1 MYYKIH
7 HIQLA
12 AVDDFAVGKGRH
24 YVVVWSGQ
32 IPLGHVWLTSPANIA
47 EKIRDAIQPALN
59 YYNEH
64 GSSLTPPHKGVRLSV
79 IICTRH
85 RPQSLKNC
93 LETLLNGP
101 DRDFELIVVDNA
113 PGNDDTL
120 LVVQQFPQVRYVRE
134 DRKGLDIARNTGART
149 ATGDII
155 AYTDDDVRIPHNWIT
170 NLKVSFADPLIMA
183 VTGLVIPLSL
193 DTRAQYIFEKK
204 WGFNKGYLPR
214 RFNHQYFIDNLAYG
228 VPAWDIGAGANMA
241 FRREAFLVAGL
252 FDERLD
258 VGAAGCSGDSEMWHR
273 ILAEGW
279 DCRYVPELY
288 VLHEHRSTG
297 AGLRKQLFGYM
308 RGHVSAL
315 LVQHENYRHPGELKR
330 LQEGLP
336 HYYKQRILSWIKGN
350 REEYIRHIIT
360 EIRGCQ
366 SGVRFYKAHQHL
378 RRQDIQTFPSLLF
391 QPVEITAATLVS
403 VVIPCYNHGQYLRQ
417 AIDSALGQSWSHME
431 VIVVDDGSSDDTAAI
446 CKAYE
451 GRVQYIRVARVGL
464 SAARNIG
471 VQHSHGAFVIFLDAD
486 DYLLPGATEINL
498 FYFRHY
504 PYLAFVSGAHIRVD
518 SGGALLSEEYQS
530 GSGYLSLLQGN
541 FIGMEGC
548 ILYRRDLF
556 FHFHFDTQLN
566 ACEDYDINL
575 KIARVLPTFH
585 HKDKIAAYRIH
596 GRNMSANRPMMLTL
610 AQEVL
615 SRQIPVLSNE
625 AERCALQA
633 GLQNWVTYYETA

>member
-12 AVDDFAVGKGRH
+12 AVENFAVGKGRH

-32 IPLGHVWLTSPANIA
+32 IPLGHVWLTSPVNVA
-47 EKIRDAIQPALN
+47 EKIRAAIQPALSH
-59 YYNEH
+59 YNAH
-64 GSSLTPPHKGVRLSV
+64 GSSLTPPGQAVRLSV

-113 PGNDDTL
+113 PGNNDTQ

-149 ATGDII
+149 ATGDIV
-155 AYTDDDVRIPHNWIT
+155 AYTDDDVRIPSNWIT
-170 NLKVSFADPLIMA
+170 NLKACFADPLIMA

-193 DTRAQYIFEKK
+193 DTRAQYTFEKK

-214 RFNHQYFIDNLAYG
+214 RFNHQYFLDHLTYG

-241 FRREAFLVAGL
+241 FKREAFLVAGL

-279 DCRYVPELY
+279 DCRYIPELY

-315 LVQHENYRHPGELKR
+315 LVQHENYQHPGELKR

-360 EIRGCQ
+360 EIRGCR

-378 RRQDIQTFPSLLF
+378 RRQDIQTFPSRLF
-391 QPVEITAATLVS
+391 QPVAITAATLVS

-417 AIDSALGQSWSHME
+417 AIDSALGQSWPHME
-431 VIVVDDGSSDDTAAI
+431 VIVVDDGSSDDTAAV
-446 CKAYE
+446 CREYGDK
-451 GRVQYIRVARVGL
+451 VQYIYVARVGL

-486 DYLLPGATEINL
+486 DYLFPGAAEINL
-498 FYFRHY
+498 FYFGYY
-504 PYLAFVSGAHIRVD
+504 PHVAFVSGAHDRVN
-518 SGGALLSEEYQS
+518 SNGELLSAAYQS
-530 GSGYLSLLQGN
+530 GTGYLSLLQGN

-556 FHFHFDTQLN
+556 FHFHFDTKLK

-575 KIARVLPTFH
+575 KIARVLPIFH
-585 HKDKIAAYRIH
+585 HKEKIAAYRIH
-596 GRNMSANRPMMLTL
+596 EGNMSANRKMMQQL
-610 AQEVL
+610 AHEVL
-615 SRQIPVLSNE
+615 SRQKPVLSNE
-625 AERCALQA
+625 AERSALQA
-633 GLQNWVTYYETA
+633 GLQNWGTYYETA